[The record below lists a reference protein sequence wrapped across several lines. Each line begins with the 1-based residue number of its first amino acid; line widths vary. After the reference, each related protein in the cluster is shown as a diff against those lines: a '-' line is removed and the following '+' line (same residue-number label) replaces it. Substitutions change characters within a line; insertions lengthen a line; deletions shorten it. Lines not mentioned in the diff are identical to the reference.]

1 MDKRVEKFIAPY
13 RVESGKKFR
22 LKDFSTS
29 ETNGFNDKDQ
39 AEKLLEQG
47 VRWMSEQQEMLYA
60 QDRYSLLL
68 IFQAMDAAGKDGTI
82 KHVMSGV
89 NPQGVHVYSFKQP
102 TSEELDHEFLWRFAK
117 RMPERGKIG
126 IFNRSYYEDVLV
138 VRVHPEYLSHAKLPP
153 EAIGKKIWDHRY
165 ESIRDFEKHHARQG
179 TIIRKF
185 FLHVSRDEQRRRL
198 LSRLEEKS
206 KNWKFAAADIA
217 ERAHWDEYQ
226 RAYEDAIA
234 ATATKDAP
242 WYVVPADHK
251 WFTRLIVAGVI
262 VDALASLRLHFPKV
276 DQSKRKELKAIE
288 AVLRREK

>member
-82 KHVMSGV
+82 KHVMSGI